1 MKKKGILLVISGPT
15 GAGKDKV
22 IKSFLEKHPETYM
35 QKSVTTRTMREDE
48 VQGEEYD
55 FVTNVE
61 FFKVVDKGG
70 FLEWSEVYGNYYGTP
85 KHQVNKI
92 LKSGGNVLLE
102 VDIKG
107 ALQIKENYSDA
118 VLIFILPTSM
128 EVLKKNILESKKDSP
143 ENLLRRF
150 NSAFNEIQSIST
162 YNYGIVNDDVDKVVE
177 KIENIMSAEECR
189 VDRVK
194 EIYDFKYV

>member
-1 MKKKGILLVISGPT
+1 
-15 GAGKDKV
+15 
-22 IKSFLEKHPETYM
+22 
-35 QKSVTTRTMREDE
+35 
-48 VQGEEYD
+48 
-55 FVTNVE
+55 
-61 FFKVVDKGG
+61 
-70 FLEWSEVYGNYYGTP
+70 
-85 KHQVNKI
+85 
-92 LKSGGNVLLE
+92 
-102 VDIKG
+102 
-107 ALQIKENYSDA
+107 
-118 VLIFILPTSM
+118 M

>member
-1 MKKKGILLVISGPT
+1 MKKKGILLIISGPT

-85 KHQVNKI
+85 KHQVKKI